1 MTEMEVIF
9 SWEELEVR
17 SALIGEP
24 PILVLLR
31 RPVAPKVL
39 PPEKLPAIPLI
50 CVKLKEALEAN
61 PKFSGCEPFK
71 IITKGRSRAHLKCQH
86 DVKASITYLNE
97 SLQINKPLNFTAQVK
112 CGKCLGHTS
121 SLMEVPSDA
130 PVSVLSS
137 VQVPSTSSTPSTQLQ
152 LFTMSIAP
160 SVVSPAFEVAGRKIN
175 EVHSKYFYL
184 SSAADDPKQKLI
196 DMKTQLVD
204 ELGVA
209 WDYAIKE
216 AFPDLDTPAAA
227 DGVDDRATDVNG
239 NQIRDISDGQN
250 QPQVMHNLFTQAA
263 NRVNVQAQNL
273 AKRAKTGN

>member
-97 SLQINKPLNFTAQVK
+97 SLQMNKPLNFTAQVK

-121 SLMEVPSDA
+121 SLVEVPSDA

-137 VQVPSTSSTPSTQLQ
+137 VQVPSTSSAQLQ

-196 DMKTQLVD
+196 DMKAQLVD

-209 WDYAIKE
+209 WDNAIEE
-216 AFPDLDTPAAA
+216 AFPGLDTPAAA

-239 NQIRDISDGQN
+239 NQVRGISDGQN
-250 QPQVMHNLFTQAA
+250 QTQVMHNLFTQAA
-263 NRVNVQAQNL
+263 KRVNVQAQNL
-273 AKRAKTGN
+273 GNSKRAKNGN